1 MKKILFTT
9 LLCVMNVLFVI
20 AQGTAEIT
28 FEKTSYNFGS
38 FSESSPKVTCKF
50 KFKNTGD
57 GPLVIHQAIASC
69 GCTVPQYP
77 KEPIKP
83 GESGEVTVTYNG
95 AGKFP
100 GHLRKTITLRTNS
113 KNEITRLVVEGD
125 MTPASA
131 DINQ

>member
-50 KFKNTGD
+50 KF
-57 GPLVIHQAIASC
+57 
-69 GCTVPQYP
+69 
-77 KEPIKP
+77 
-83 GESGEVTVTYNG
+83 
-95 AGKFP
+95 
-100 GHLRKTITLRTNS
+100 
-113 KNEITRLVVEGD
+113 
-125 MTPASA
+125 
-131 DINQ
+131 

>member
-83 GESGEVTVTYNG
+83 GESGEVTVTYDSHLQRCRQIPG
-95 AGKFP
+95 TFP
-100 GHLRKTITLRTNS
+100 QDHH
-113 KNEITRLVVEGD
+113 
-125 MTPASA
+125 PAHQLKERNHSSGSRR
-131 DINQ
+131 